1 MDLFSNL
8 ALGFAVALSASALW
22 WCAVGVTLGTLIGVL
37 PGIGPLASIGILL
50 PLTFHLPPT
59 EAIIM
64 LAGIYYGSMYGGSTA
79 AILLNLPGTAGAVVA
94 CFDGYPM
101 ARNGRGGVALFM
113 TTIASFVGSVIGAF
127 LLAAFT
133 PLIAAAALNFGSP
146 EYFALMLFG
155 LLAASMVGE
164 GSVLRS
170 LAMVVLGLLLGI
182 VGTDINTGMY
192 RFTFGFQE
200 LSAGISLVAITTG
213 IFGVSEIIMN
223 VGQIRRGGNEI
234 DISWRAILP
243 TRADWRDSFMPMVRG
258 TGIGA
263 VIGAL
268 PGSGSALAT
277 FIAYGTEKRVARDPS
292 RFGQGAIE
300 GVTAPEAAN
309 NAAAQTAF
317 VPTLSLGIPGDAVVA
332 VMLGALILH
341 GITPGP
347 NLIAENASLFWG
359 LTVSFLIGNVL
370 LVILNIPLIGVWVRI
385 LQIPYRYLYP
395 AIIIFISVGV
405 YSLQNS
411 VFDVLLVAIFGLLG
425 VALRLLRFHA
435 APLLLGMVLGPLL
448 EENLRRS
455 MVLSRGDPTIFVHS
469 PISAVFLGLSALL
482 IVWVVVSALRRR
494 FG

>member
-1 MDLFSNL
+1 
-8 ALGFAVALSASALW
+8 
-22 WCAVGVTLGTLIGVL
+22 
-37 PGIGPLASIGILL
+37 
-50 PLTFHLPPT
+50 
-59 EAIIM
+59 
-64 LAGIYYGSMYGGSTA
+64 
-79 AILLNLPGTAGAVVA
+79 
-94 CFDGYPM
+94 M

-170 LAMVVLGLLLGI
+170 LAMVALGLLLGI

-200 LSAGISLVAITTG
+200 LSSGISLVAITTG

-277 FIAYGTEKRVARDPS
+277 FIAYGTESGSPAIRRVSVRGPS
-292 RFGQGAIE
+292 R
-300 GVTAPEAAN
+300 VSPHPKR
-309 NAAAQTAF
+309 
-317 VPTLSLGIPGDAVVA
+317 PT
-332 VMLGALILH
+332 
-341 GITPGP
+341 TPP
-347 NLIAENASLFWG
+347 PRPRSCRRSASGF
-359 LTVSFLIGNVL
+359 
-370 LVILNIPLIGVWVRI
+370 R
-385 LQIPYRYLYP
+385 
-395 AIIIFISVGV
+395 AM
-405 YSLQNS
+405 
-411 VFDVLLVAIFGLLG
+411 
-425 VALRLLRFHA
+425 RLLPSCWARLSSTA
-435 APLLLGMVLGPLL
+435 S
-448 EENLRRS
+448 RRG
-455 MVLSRGDPTIFVHS
+455 RT
-469 PISAVFLGLSALL
+469 
-482 IVWVVVSALRRR
+482 
-494 FG
+494 